1 MKLIYVGIII
11 AGLVVWYLLTRS
23 RESFVPEFLE
33 QSSVRK
39 TASMATSSYT
49 QDTNHSAPVPGPNV
63 PIQGTESPF
72 RVNMFNAYV
81 P

>member
-1 MKLIYVGIII
+1 MKLILIGIII
-11 AGLVVWYLLTRS
+11 GALAVWYLVTRS

-39 TASMATSSYT
+39 TASMASSSYK
-49 QDTNHSAPVPGPNV
+49 QDTNHFTPAPGPNV

-72 RVNMFNAYV
+72 RVNMFNAYI

>member
-1 MKLIYVGIII
+1 MKLILIGIIVG
-11 AGLVVWYLLTRS
+11 ALAVWYFITRS

-33 QSSVRK
+33 QTGVRK
-39 TASMATSSYT
+39 TARMTSSSYV
-49 QDTNHSAPVPGPNV
+49 QDTNHMSPAPGPNV

-72 RVNMFNAYV
+72 RVNMFNAYI